1 MAIVLA
7 LPGVFRRWVPNHGA
21 WKGAIFAATLVGIYE
36 AVATMNKSGISNLH
50 LSLLEQIYQRIPFSG
65 DGFAWLIPGA
75 ICFVI
80 GALIV
85 KLQGGKAYEA

>member
-1 MAIVLA
+1 
-7 LPGVFRRWVPNHGA
+7 
-21 WKGAIFAATLVGIYE
+21 
-36 AVATMNKSGISNLH
+36 MNKSGISNLH
-50 LSLLEQIYQRIPFSG
+50 LPLLEQIYQRIPFSG
-65 DGFAWLIPGA
+65 DGFAWLVPGA